1 MHLMATKQPVRSRMT
16 AQSKVN
22 IEAAT
27 DAKFNPASGGYQVQL
42 TRKNGTGF
50 VMNAAGPITY
60 SSMSTAKSAVKK
72 HNSALNPALVPTI

>member
-1 MHLMATKQPVRSRMT
+1 MHLMTTKQPVRSRMT

-27 DAKFNPASGGYQVQL
+27 DAKLIPAS
-42 TRKNGTGF
+42 
-50 VMNAAGPITY
+50 AITY

>member
-1 MHLMATKQPVRSRMT
+1 MHLMTTKQPVTSRMT
-16 AQSKVN
+16 AQPKLN

-27 DAKFNPASGGYQVQL
+27 DAKLIRAGGYQVQL
-42 TRKNGTGF
+42 TGKNGTGF